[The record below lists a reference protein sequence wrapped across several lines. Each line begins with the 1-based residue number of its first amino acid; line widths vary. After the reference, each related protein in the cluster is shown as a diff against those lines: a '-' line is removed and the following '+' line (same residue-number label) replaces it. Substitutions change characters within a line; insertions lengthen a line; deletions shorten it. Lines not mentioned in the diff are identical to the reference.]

1 MHRRDDGG
9 GLGAAA
15 DVGLVGGNHENEAR
29 SGEGSA
35 GLGDAG
41 EELELSEG
49 VRRVGFAVAD
59 DLTIQRAVAVEENG
73 GAGWLGRGRGTE
85 FLTTDERGWT
95 RIQKGDGGGGGNKTR
110 RGERRGEGKRGE
122 GGAGGD

>member
-1 MHRRDDGG
+1 MGGAGRVADLDAGEGGNECEEVRVHRRDDGG

-59 DLTIQRAVAVEENG
+59 DLTIQRAVAVEEDG
-73 GAGWLGRGRGTE
+73 GAGWLGRGRGHGI
-85 FLTTDERGWT
+85 FNHG
-95 RIQKGDGGGGGNKTR
+95 
-110 RGERRGEGKRGE
+110 
-122 GGAGGD
+122 